1 MKAYKIKAKIV
12 FEGSFL
18 VKAEHFEEARRI
30 VEKECGC
37 TLSNG
42 ISSLNSNVDWD
53 FDPHAEIKLVR

>member
-1 MKAYKIKAKIV
+1 MKMYKIKAKIV

-18 VKAEHFEEARRI
+18 VKADSFDDARRI

-42 ISSLNSNVDWD
+42 ISSINSDVDWD
-53 FDPHAEIKLVR
+53 FDPHAEIKLAR